1 MKSFDKER
9 ATKQKKLWEID
20 RNMMCSVIGTC
31 LSMEEARRIGN
42 RFGAKCDDETQIDS
56 VIHAML
62 VRDCQEQNIISTH
75 VNKFLNKKFS
85 GLVRVFQSL
94 KTSES
99 AKQKYELLMFRLNSH
114 LQSQHIC
121 IL

>member
-31 LSMEEARRIGN
+31 LSMEEARRIGR

-62 VRDCQEQNIISTH
+62 VRDCQEQNIISTQ
-75 VNKFLNKKFS
+75 VNKFLNKKYS
-85 GLVRVFQSL
+85 GLN
-94 KTSES
+94 EN
-99 AKQKYELLMFRLNSH
+99 QKNS
-114 LQSQHIC
+114 IY
-121 IL
+121 